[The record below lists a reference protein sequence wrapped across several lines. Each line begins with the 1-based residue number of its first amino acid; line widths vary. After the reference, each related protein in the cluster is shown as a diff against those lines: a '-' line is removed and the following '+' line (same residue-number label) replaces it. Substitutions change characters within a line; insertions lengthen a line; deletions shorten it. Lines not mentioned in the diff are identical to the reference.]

1 MNTPAPPVGSGRRGF
16 SYRPTWLRAA
26 AVALLLGVAALSVAA
41 GPSATDADAHLAV
54 RAKSALAADPQ
65 LAGLTLL
72 VSVVDR
78 IAVVGGPV
86 PDARYPARIEA
97 VLRKLPGLADV
108 KVSCW
113 VQSEAGADPLTKMV
127 GDRLKSE
134 SPLPSVVV
142 APRAEP
148 PPAAS
153 VPPLTVAARPTN
165 RAVTVQRM
173 AARTGFLL
181 DPVADGGRPI
191 TPLPMPAPAGAV
203 AAPGYPTI
211 PPPAVPT
218 GPTDAAALA
227 AQVSALKA
235 RDRRFAGLTVALN
248 AGSATVA
255 GRAAHSAD
263 AWDFADSVRKLPGV
277 ERVILGAVNVR

>member
-16 SYRPTWLRAA
+16 SYRPTRLRAA

-41 GPSATDADAHLAV
+41 GPTATDADAHLAV

-86 PDARYPARIEA
+86 PDAQYPARIEA

-113 VQSEAGADPLTKMV
+113 VPAGGVDPLTKMV
-127 GDRLKSE
+127 GDRLKGDS
-134 SPLPSVVV
+134 LPSVVV
-142 APRAEP
+142 APRPAA

-153 VPPLTVAARPTN
+153 IPPLTVAARPAN

-181 DPVADGGRPI
+181 DPVADGGRAI
-191 TPLPMPAPAGAV
+191 TPLPMPAPASAV

-218 GPTDAAALA
+218 TPTAVP
-227 AQVSALKA
+227 AQVAALKA
-235 RDRRFAGLTVALN
+235 RERRFGGLTVELRD
-248 AGSATVA
+248 GTATVA

-263 AWDFADSVRKLPGV
+263 AWDFADAVRKLPGV
-277 ERVILGAVNVR
+277 ERVILGPVNAR